1 VSRIDRTVRSILD
14 DRCRG
19 DGGQHDDQPHSPDRQ
34 IPAYEAITPRDAPP
48 SQGGEAAKPAGAGR
62 WRRGLAWM
70 AGLAVFA
77 ALIGGG
83 TLYWLSARNFESTD
97 DAFVDAYMTQMAS
110 QVAGR
115 VTELRFSDNQ
125 HVTAGQV
132 LLRIDPRD
140 FQARLDQAKAQQAN
154 ARAGVEQARAQVA
167 LQRANLDQAGANVRF
182 AEADLLQAQQDYNR
196 YRAIDPH
203 AVTRQQVESAT
214 ATFHSAQAKLDA
226 SRQAVGGAQAQVQA
240 AQAQVLAAEAS
251 VQQADANVATAE
263 LQLSYCTIVAPVAGI
278 VTHRNVD
285 TGNYVNPGQALFA
298 LVQDDRWVTAN
309 FKETQLARMR
319 PGQPV
324 ELKIDAIPSVTFRGT
339 VDSFQAGTGS
349 AFSVLPAEN
358 ATGNYVKIVQRLP
371 VKIVFDP
378 GELKDH
384 PLAPGMSVVPYVR
397 IR

>member
-1 VSRIDRTVRSILD
+1 MN
-14 DRCRG
+14 
-19 DGGQHDDQPHSPDRQ
+19 DQPHAPPRPM
-34 IPAYEAITPRDAPP
+34 PAYEAATPRDAPP
-48 SQGGEAAKPAGAGR
+48 ARQEGGPDEPNRSDKQRPGR
-62 WRRGLAWM
+62 RWLAWTGGIVLVAAVI
-70 AGLAVFA
+70 AGGV
-77 ALIGGG
+77 
-83 TLYWLSARNFESTD
+83 LYWLDTRDFESTD
-97 DAFVDAYMTQMAS
+97 DAFVDAYTTQMAP

-115 VTELRFSDNQ
+115 VTGLLFADNQ

-132 LLRIDPRD
+132 LLTIDPRD
-140 FQARLDQAKAQQAN
+140 YQARLDQARAQQAN
-154 ARAGVEQARAQVA
+154 ARAGVEQANAQLS
-167 LQRANLDQAGANVRF
+167 LQRANVDQAQANVRVS
-182 AEADLLQAQQDYNR
+182 EADLLQAQQDYDR

-203 AVTRQQVESAT
+203 AVTRQQVEAAT

-226 SRQAVGGAQAQVQA
+226 ARQAVGGARAQVLA
-240 AQAQVLAAEAS
+240 SQAQVLAAQAS

-278 VTHRNVD
+278 VGHRSVD
-285 TGNYVNPGQALFA
+285 LGNYVNPGQALFA

-309 FKETQLARMR
+309 YKETQLARIR
-319 PGQPV
+319 PGQSV
-324 ELKIDAIPSVTFRGT
+324 DLKIDSIPSVIFHGK
-339 VDSFQAGTGS
+339 VDSFQPGTGS

-384 PLAPGMSVVPYVR
+384 PLAPGMSVVPSVR